1 MTKGGGQW
9 DNGQHLSSKVIPQNF
24 HEDDGDDGVDDLDGG
39 DDDGGGDFL
48 TNCFDPFLRYL

>member
-9 DNGQHLSSKVIPQNF
+9 DNGQHLSKVIPQNF
-24 HEDDGDDGVDDLDGG
+24 HEDDGDDGVDDLD
-39 DDDGGGDFL
+39 DDGGGDFL

>member
-1 MTKGGGQW
+1 MAN
-9 DNGQHLSSKVIPQNF
+9 NGTTASTYPKVIQQNF

>member
-1 MTKGGGQW
+1 MTKGGEQW
-9 DNGQHLSSKVIPQNF
+9 DNGHHLSSKVIQQNF

>member
-1 MTKGGGQW
+1 MAN
-9 DNGQHLSSKVIPQNF
+9 NGTTASTYPKVIQQNF
-24 HEDDGDDGVDDLDGG
+24 HEDDGDDGVDDLDDL

>member
-1 MTKGGGQW
+1 MTKGGEQW
-9 DNGQHLSSKVIPQNF
+9 DNGQHLSSKVIQQNF
-24 HEDDGDDGVDDLDGG
+24 HEDDGDDGVDDL

>member
-1 MTKGGGQW
+1 MTKVGEQW
-9 DNGQHLSSKVIPQNF
+9 DNGHHLSSKVILQNF
-24 HEDDGDDGVDDLDGG
+24 HEDDGDDGVDDL

>member
-1 MTKGGGQW
+1 MAN
-9 DNGQHLSSKVIPQNF
+9 NGTTASTYPNVIQQNF

-39 DDDGGGDFL
+39 GDFL